1 MIGFPLWSFPWLIG
15 ASQVAQ
21 TKESAC
27 SAGDL
32 ALGWKDPLEK
42 GMVAHCSILAWSIP
56 WTEEPRGPQ
65 SLGLQRVEHDRAT
78 TAFISLG

>member
-1 MIGFPLWSFPWLIG
+1 MIGFPLWSFPWLIW

-42 GMVAHCSILAWSIP
+42 GMAAHSSILAWSIP

-78 TAFISLG
+78 TTFTSLG